1 MAKVLVTGGAGFV
14 GSHTVKAMTDEG
26 HEVFVIDAFSQYISP
41 PIMPLYVYNI
51 NYRFENLINDAEII
65 RCDTKNKDD
74 IRRKITALKPMYI
87 VHFAALP
94 LANMAIEYSEEAFST
109 IVGGTVN
116 LLEVLRDGDY
126 LSKFVYISSSMVYG
140 DFERV
145 PVREDCRKEPK
156 EIYGAM
162 KLAGEYMVKAYSQRY
177 GIPYTIIRPSAI
189 YGPTDNNRRVVGIFV
204 TDALQGRKIRAQNA
218 ENTKLDFT
226 FVEDVAN
233 GLKQITFSE
242 KSRNETFNITRGR
255 SRSIKE
261 LVEIIVRLCPD
272 TKIEYIEG
280 ESFRP
285 NRGTLDIEKAKSV
298 VGYSPK
304 YDLEEG
310 VVKYIDYLR
319 EALAVIKE

>member
-14 GSHTVKAMTDEG
+14 GSHTVKAMTNKG
-26 HEVFVIDAFSQYISP
+26 HEVFVIDAFNQYISP
-41 PIMPLYVYNI
+41 PIKPLYVYNI

-74 IRRKITALKPMYI
+74 IRRKITSLKPEYI

-116 LLEVLRDGDY
+116 LLEVLRDRDY
-126 LSKFVYISSSMVYG
+126 VSKFIYISSSMVYG
-140 DFERV
+140 DFEQV
-145 PVREDCRKEPK
+145 PIREDCTKEPK

-177 GIPYTIIRPSAI
+177 DIPYTIVRPSAI
-189 YGPTDNNRRVVGIFV
+189 YGPTDNNRRVIGIFV
-204 TDALQGRKIRAQNA
+204 LDALQGRKIRAKNA
-218 ENTKLDFT
+218 EKTKLDFT

-233 GLKQITFSE
+233 GLTQITFSD
-242 KSRNETFNITRGR
+242 KTKNETFNITRGK

-261 LVEIIVRLCPD
+261 LVEIILKLCPD
-272 TKIEYIEG
+272 TEVEYIEG
-280 ESFRP
+280 DSFRP
-285 NRGTLDIEKAKSV
+285 NRGALDIEKARSA
-298 VGYSPK
+298 VGYCPH

-310 VVKYIDYLR
+310 IVRYIDYLK
-319 EALAVIKE
+319 EALAAIK